1 MNCTD
6 FVTGMARLSSV
17 QRRVITYA
25 VPDTRGGE
33 EVGDNFLKPGFEEL
47 LDLKNANEI
56 VIQYLVVAAA
66 TVRCESHNF

>member
-6 FVTGMARLSSV
+6 FVTGVARLSLV

-25 VPDTRGGE
+25 VPDTHGGE
-33 EVGDNFLKPGFEEL
+33 KVGDNFLKPGFEEL

-56 VIQYLVVAAA
+56 VIQYLVVAVA
-66 TVRCESHNF
+66 TVRWESHNF